1 MTASDPNAR
10 ETGLVTYDKFLGG
23 AVTVV
28 QPAKGYRA
36 GMDAVLLA
44 ASLSARPGESL
55 AEAGS
60 GAVDRRARSAGQ
72 SREGAWC

>member
-28 QPAKGYRA
+28 QPAK
-36 GMDAVLLA
+36 
-44 ASLSARPGESL
+44 ASKMRTA
-55 AEAGS
+55 
-60 GAVDRRARSAGQ
+60 
-72 SREGAWC
+72 SRFMP